1 MNEGMENLQEIEN
14 LKERIVR
21 VSLLYVESMKVNAE
35 LRVELLR
42 IKNIQEDEYLQYGL
56 LPPEK

>member
-14 LKERIVR
+14 LKERN
-21 VSLLYVESMKVNAE
+21 VELMKVNAE

-56 LPPEK
+56 LPPRKI